1 MKYNIILKKLFPFCS
16 QISKSPPDSKN
27 FTVDLYF
34 GVVFST
40 GHPKSA
46 KNQYQFQCTTLTE
59 GEFLLITIE
68 MNLHLHASEYGGF
81 EMLMITKM
89 LLASASSHKTS
100 CILKMWFL
108 NRDWTALSPFTFRSQ
123 PSLSRHHWCWP
134 GWWMAFGV
142 TMFCKV
148 THECSDTAVKITS
161 YTYRKGKWSPWL
173 LLVWQNSSWQ
183 NIVDIHVLD
192 RIKVDKIKVVK
203 NRLDRI
209 IVDIIKVDKIQ
220 TWQNKSWQK
229 QTWQNKSWQK
239 QTWQN
244 KSWQNTDLIE

>member
-1 MKYNIILKKLFPFCS
+1 MLRKWNDIVPTYRKILA
-16 QISKSPPDSKN
+16 QISNVKF
-27 FTVDLYF
+27 FTVDPYF

-89 LLASASSHKTS
+89 LLASAFSHKTS
-100 CILKMWFL
+100 CILKRWFL
-108 NRDWTALSPFTFRSQ
+108 NRDWTFTFRSQ
-123 PSLSRHHWCWP
+123 PSLSRLHWCWP
-134 GWWMAFGV
+134 GWWMASGV

-161 YTYRKGKWSPWL
+161 YTYRKGSGHHG
-173 LLVWQNSSWQ
+173 SSWFDK
-183 NIVDIHVLD
+183 IL
-192 RIKVDKIKVVK
+192 VDK
-203 NRLDRI
+203 
-209 IVDIIKVDKIQ
+209 
-220 TWQNKSWQK
+220 T
-229 QTWQNKSWQK
+229 
-239 QTWQN
+239 
-244 KSWQNTDLIE
+244 

>member
-1 MKYNIILKKLFPFCS
+1 MDP
-16 QISKSPPDSKN
+16 
-27 FTVDLYF
+27 YF

-100 CILKMWFL
+100 CILKRWFL
-108 NRDWTALSPFTFRSQ
+108 NHDWTFTFRSQ

-134 GWWMAFGV
+134 GWWMASGV

-183 NIVDIHVLD
+183 NIVDIHELD

-209 IVDIIKVDKIQ
+209 KVDRIQ
-220 TWQNKSWQK
+220 TWQNKFEILFPLKKITLLQ
-229 QTWQNKSWQK
+229 
-239 QTWQN
+239 
-244 KSWQNTDLIE
+244 IF

>member
-1 MKYNIILKKLFPFCS
+1 MLNFSRWTPTLGCFF
-16 QISKSPPDSKN
+16 PPDTQK
-27 FTVDLYF
+27 VL
-34 GVVFST
+34 
-40 GHPKSA
+40 
-46 KNQYQFQCTTLTE
+46 
-59 GEFLLITIE
+59 
-68 MNLHLHASEYGGF
+68 
-81 EMLMITKM
+81 
-89 LLASASSHKTS
+89 KTS
-100 CILKMWFL
+100 TSSSVRPWLRGSSYSSQLKWISISMRQSTVGLKCWWLRRCCWRVLPVTKHPVFWKGDFWIMTGPL
-108 NRDWTALSPFTFRSQ
+108 LFVHSQAYRDITAV
-123 PSLSRHHWCWP
+123 HWCWP
-134 GWWMAFGV
+134 GWWVASGV

-229 QTWQNKSWQK
+229 QTWQNKSWQ
-239 QTWQN
+239 
-244 KSWQNTDLIE
+244 NTDLTE